1 MTGAIRDPGN
11 PEVPHEAELSA
22 ENPGLRREVGG
33 FWEDRAREFLE
44 GKGYQLADR
53 NWRSRLGEIDLV
65 FWDGNTLVFV
75 EVRYRRKGSLV
86 EAAVSL
92 TGTKL
97 RRLRGSISAYIA
109 SKGLPMDTPWRLDA
123 VLVDGEDMQLL
134 ENITS

>member
-1 MTGAIRDPGN
+1 MTGGTQGTGKPRA
-11 PEVPHEAELSA
+11 PEGAVVSA
-22 ENPGLRREVGG
+22 ENPGTRKQIGG

-44 GKGYQLADR
+44 GKGYRLIDR

-65 FWDGNTLVFV
+65 FWDGNILVFV
-75 EVRYRRKGSLV
+75 EVRYRRKGSLI

-123 VLVDGEDMQLL
+123 VLIDGRDMKLV
-134 ENITS
+134 ENIIS